1 MIPRME
7 TDLLADVV
15 DDAIHLAT
23 RGQLSAGYT
32 GLLVGLER
40 ALELHLAGEPWARD
54 LLDRWSAACSVYAH
68 TFGVAMA

>member
-7 TDLLADVV
+7 IDLLSDAVE
-15 DDAIHLAT
+15 DAIHLAT

-32 GLLVGLER
+32 GLLVGVER

-54 LLDRWSAACSVYAH
+54 LLNRWRAACSVYAH
-68 TFGVAMA
+68 TFGVALS